1 MSEFVKENTKIL
13 QEDTDETWKDSGEYS
28 IVELLINIDDLYML
42 LDKEIAVIHDK
53 IKKFGSNLGTKTHNI
68 DCTLYDNVYIFSDI
82 HADFF
87 KFCQILFEYELIKI
101 NDTNKN
107 DIINEIYSDLDAD
120 QTEEQIL
127 SMYAKFFHIIEN
139 IEWNGGEKTL
149 IILVGDLV
157 DGKRDNSEVYDPK
170 GIFELLIHS
179 LVHNIRIKS
188 RENKSD
194 MLFTFGNHDFF
205 GCFYND
211 FPYLKYIHTSCK
223 EYYKMDLKKRL
234 LFLQP
239 FYINSPYLF
248 LNLQYNNETKI
259 KCIHAG
265 IHSEHGVRIPDNV
278 LDESQTMLNSITFDN
293 ITQIHMINIKSIADT
308 LLVVRPYY
316 NVNDKRKDGCN
327 FIKDDD
333 PLLIIGHCP
342 TAESMKTEIQNINS
356 PEYVNCDYW
365 EENLA
370 DVNKLNEFIE
380 FRHNP
385 QTKGCVVVG
394 CNHENHTPKLIY
406 VDSALSNSFRNH
418 FIYNDLFTNN
428 NANAEKNRITNNFNK
443 TRHVEILKLSRE
455 GETPDAKY
463 YYNIL
468 ERLNSGEGNNISIY
482 ETPSDFPSDNISE
495 RLNSGVGNNN
505 ISIYETP
512 SDNISELNVGL
523 TDNTDNTVIEEKV
536 KKGGKKTNK
545 KYNKSYK
552 KCKKQRKQTKKRR
565 RTRCKK

>member
-1 MSEFVKENTKIL
+1 MSEFL
-13 QEDTDETWKDSGEYS
+13 QENTDETWKDSGEYS
-28 IVELLINIDDLYML
+28 IVELLINNDDLYML

-107 DIINEIYSDLDAD
+107 DIINEIYSNLNEH

-127 SMYAKFFHIIEN
+127 SMYEIFFHIIEN

-157 DGKRDNSEVYDPK
+157 DGKRNDQEVYDPI

-211 FPYLKYIHTSCK
+211 FAYFNYIHTSCK
-223 EYYKMDLKKRL
+223 EYYEMDLNKRL

-248 LNLQYNNETKI
+248 LNLQYNGKTKI
-259 KCIHAG
+259 KCLHAG
-265 IHSEHGVRIPDNV
+265 IHKSNGERIPDNA
-278 LDESQTMLNSITFDN
+278 LDESQKMLNSITFDN
-293 ITQIHMINIKSIADT
+293 ITKIQMEDIKSIADT
-308 LLVVRPYY
+308 ILLVRPYY
-316 NVNDKRKDGCN
+316 NVNENNEDGCKY
-327 FIKDDD
+327 IKDDD

-365 EENLA
+365 ENLT
-370 DVNKLNEFIE
+370 DTNKIKEFID

-418 FIYNDLFTNN
+418 LIYQKLFTNN
-428 NANAEKNRITNNFNK
+428 KENAEKNRITNNINK

-455 GETPDAKY
+455 GATPDAKY

-468 ERLNSGEGNNISIY
+468 ERLNSGEGNN
-482 ETPSDFPSDNISE
+482 
-495 RLNSGVGNNN
+495 N

-512 SDNISELNVGL
+512 SDNISELNVDS
-523 TDNTDNTVIEEKV
+523 TDNTEKV
-536 KKGGKKTNK
+536 EKGGKKTNK